1 MARRTPAPRY
11 DFPIYCEPVK
21 RPKSRLHFRVLIFK
35 NSDQLQRYAVSQ
47 SSHSRRSLL
56 STKGMSMPYTSRTY
70 FSGADK
76 RRTGRS
82 SRTRP
87 VCGSILFTDTYLN
100 SMVIAHEC
108 AHAALA
114 YAERRKFDPVD
125 RGPETRQSIQG
136 GEERFCRV
144 LGDLVGQVYWQLARR
159 GYLTKAVGKKRKG
172 RVFRK

>member
-1 MARRTPAPRY
+1 MAKVPLPRY
-11 DFPIYCEPVK
+11 NFPILCEPQT
-21 RPKSRLHFRVLIFK
+21 KSRLHFRVLIFK
-35 NSDQLQRYAVSQ
+35 NSSELQHYAASQ
-47 SSHSRRSLL
+47 STHSRRSLL
-56 STKGMSMPYTSRTY
+56 STKGMSMPYTIRTY
-70 FSGADK
+70 HS
-76 RRTGRS
+76 RRDRQRLGRV

-87 VCGSILFTDTYLN
+87 VCGDILFCDTYLN

-114 YAERRKFDPVD
+114 YAERRKFSPVD
-125 RGPETRQSIQG
+125 RGPEDRRSIQG

-159 GYLTKAVGKKRKG
+159 GYLTRAVGRKRRG